1 MIKNYEEWV
10 KQADYDIETAECML
24 KSGRYIY
31 TIFMSHLAIE
41 KALKAIYTKK
51 LTEMPP
57 KNHSLIFFVEKLEL
71 QMPQELYDFT
81 YTLNRVSVPTRYP
94 DDLNR
99 IMKDYTEEK
108 TKEIYENSKKVLA
121 WIKTQL

>member
-41 KALKAIYTKK
+41 KALKAIYTQK

-108 TKEIYENSKKVLA
+108 TKEIYENCKKVLA